1 MVYLPL
7 TRRRFHV
14 ACLLCASVTRSND
27 EKRKEHSTQQHIR
40 RTAARAAASHF
51 FFSTRP
57 TLSHDPSSYL
67 GRLSLPFLCLL
78 YFPSFNKFL
87 FCFEFARQRCGSKRA
102 TRTNFLKFFV
112 RSSVYRC
119 NIPCIVS
126 TTYTPSQF
134 ESIRFFA
141 LPISVSAPPSS
152 S

>member
-14 ACLLCASVTRSND
+14 ACLLCASITRSND
-27 EKRKEHSTQQHIR
+27 EKREERSTQQHIR
-40 RTAARAAASHF
+40 RTAARAAPSHF
-51 FFSTRP
+51 FLHRS
-57 TLSHDPSSYL
+57 TLSHNPSSFL
-67 GRLSLPFLCLL
+67 GRLSLPFPCLL

-87 FCFEFARQRCGSKRA
+87 FCFEFGRQRCGSKRA

-112 RSSVYRC
+112 RSFVYRC

-126 TTYTPSQF
+126 TTYTRSQF
-134 ESIRFFA
+134 ESIRFFV
-141 LPISVSAPPSS
+141 LPILVSAPPSS